1 MPLRLYVAS
10 GNAKKQKE
18 MAGLLAGEPVVLLGP
33 SPELPMP
40 EVEEDGATFEANA
53 EKKARETSA
62 ALRARGAPELWVLAD
77 DSGLEVDALGGHPGV
92 RSARF
97 AEDRVAKP
105 TDADNNA
112 KLLDLLRDVPPE
124 RRTARFVCVL
134 ALCDPG
140 GTVRLRVR
148 GTVEGVILEA
158 YRGQGGFG
166 YDPLVLYRDGRT
178 LAEMGAEQKGRISH
192 RGQAMAMLRG
202 ALREY
207 LVRLEMAE

>member
-1 MPLRLYVAS
+1 MELRLYVAS

-33 SPELPMP
+33 SAELPMP
-40 EVEEDGATFEANA
+40 EVVEDGATFEENA

-62 ALRARGAPELWVLAD
+62 ALRARGRTDVWVLAD

-97 AEDRVAKP
+97 AEDRAQKP

-112 KLLDLLRDVPPE
+112 KLLDLLRGVPPE

-134 ALCDPG
+134 ALCDPSG
-140 GTVRLRVR
+140 VVRLRVR
-148 GTVEGVILEA
+148 GTVEGRILEEF
-158 YRGQGGFG
+158 RGLGGFG
-166 YDPLVLYRDGRT
+166 YDPLFVYRDGRT
-178 LAEMGAEQKGRISH
+178 MAEMGETVKGRVSH
-192 RGQAMAMLRG
+192 RGEAMAMLRG

-207 LVRLEMAE
+207 LVRLEKAE

>member
-1 MPLRLYVAS
+1 MALHLYVAS

-18 MAGLLAGEPVVLLGP
+18 MAGLLVGEPVVLLGP
-33 SPELPMP
+33 SAELPMP
-40 EVEEDGATFEANA
+40 EVEEDGLTFEANA

-62 ALRARGAPELWVLAD
+62 AVRARGRADLWVLAD

-112 KLLDLLRDVPPE
+112 KLLELLRGVPPE

-134 ALCDPG
+134 ALCDPSG
-140 GTVRLRVR
+140 VVRLRVR
-148 GTVEGVILEA
+148 GAVEGRILKEH
-158 YRGQGGFG
+158 RGGRGFG
-166 YDPLVLYRDGRT
+166 YDPLFLYRDGRT
-178 LAEMGAEQKGRISH
+178 LAEMGEEAKGRISH

-207 LVRLEMAE
+207 LVRLEKAE

>member
-166 YDPLVLYRDGRT
+166 YDPLFLYRDGRT